1 MAAIKETIPVYR
13 KAVLSVEEAAAYGN
27 ISGLII
33 KAYALLAKINRSF
46 DL

>member
-33 KAYALLAKINRSF
+33 KAYALLAKNKRGDF
-46 DL
+46 P